1 LRCFGRCNFAIR
13 MEETLYPDGS
23 YQEGCRQCFTEEI
36 NLSRMIEESTSKPS
50 GTTNPDISE
59 CRINEHARNDAI
71 FLESPTVGA
80 ICLVYTGISTCVH
93 EST

>member
-1 LRCFGRCNFAIR
+1 
-13 MEETLYPDGS
+13 
-23 YQEGCRQCFTEEI
+23 
-36 NLSRMIEESTSKPS
+36 MIEESTSKPS

-80 ICLVYTGISTCVH
+80 ICLVYTGISTCIH